1 MVDTVVRP
9 RGFVQFTFISMGPGN
24 PQRPY
29 FIRVETITEFSEVL
43 AEYARMGAS
52 TYLVDMRGEV
62 LYSVEGVEEMADRI
76 AVADKE
82 LKG

>member
-1 MVDTVVRP
+1 MA
-9 RGFVQFTFISMGPGN
+9 PGN
-24 PQRPY
+24 PQRSY
-29 FIRVETITEFSEVL
+29 YTRVETITDFGEVVP
-43 AEYARMGAS
+43 EYARLGAG

-62 LYSVEGVEEMADRI
+62 MYAVEDLGEIAERI